1 MEELLRNP
9 LKLYRDCLRI
19 ARLLAAKQ
27 RRPEATAAKRLVQQ
41 TWRQHQR
48 EADPEKVTALRV
60 AAVRGLHNFL
70 MHEAASAAK
79 AGVAPFAPEDS
90 A

>member
-1 MEELLRNP
+1 MDELLHNP

-27 RRPEATAAKRLVQQ
+27 RRPEATAAKSLVQQ

-48 EADPEKVTALRV
+48 EENPEKVKALRV
-60 AAVRGLHNFL
+60 AAVRGLHNYL
-70 MHEAASAAK
+70 MFEAARAAK
-79 AGVAPFAPEDS
+79 AGVAPFAPETP
-90 A
+90 